1 MKTKKDRNTDNEC
14 IKIRYKA
21 LKSGNKSVYLDC
33 YLNGKRSY
41 EFLKLYLVPEVDE
54 ETKLANQETLK
65 QAERL
70 KNERL
75 QELNTE
81 DTAKNEV
88 TNEEVDD
95 QLGNTED
102 NTAPTIN
109 SSLVENR
116 DFVTRDGLL
125 LMDALRIY
133 EVCAEQ
139 RKCSS
144 TLKIVKSTMDAV
156 IAYKG
161 ADVLLHEVD
170 KAYCMGFITYLKT
183 SCVNKRGAKIT
194 NNTAEAFMHTISA
207 SLNMM
212 VRIGFMRRNPFDLIE
227 PNDKIIRETAPSTVL
242 DDQEL
247 LDLIATPCLVARQP
261 EVRKA
266 FLLSCFCGITL
277 KEVKSLTW
285 GQVVKKDDKMVI
297 DIPSKS
303 ITYLLSEEALKWLP
317 KRKDAKNGDLVYQ
330 TLPSD
335 TRIFGIVHEWANVA
349 GIKKNVT
356 FNSARQTF
364 TTRLLK
370 SCKDEY
376 EVSERLGIR
385 KVPAGLKQASK
396 KMKEKT
402 SSTSFENVALSKLDD
417 IFE

>member
-161 ADVLLHEVD
+161 ADVLLHKVD

-247 LDLIATPCLVARQP
+247 LDLIATPCPVARQP
-261 EVRKA
+261 EVRMA

-285 GQVVKKDDKMVI
+285 GQVVKKDGQMVI

>member
-1 MKTKKDRNTDNEC
+1 
-14 IKIRYKA
+14 
-21 LKSGNKSVYLDC
+21 
-33 YLNGKRSY
+33 
-41 EFLKLYLVPEVDE
+41 
-54 ETKLANQETLK
+54 
-65 QAERL
+65 
-70 KNERL
+70 
-75 QELNTE
+75 
-81 DTAKNEV
+81 
-88 TNEEVDD
+88 
-95 QLGNTED
+95 
-102 NTAPTIN
+102 
-109 SSLVENR
+109 
-116 DFVTRDGLL
+116 
-125 LMDALRIY
+125 
-133 EVCAEQ
+133 
-139 RKCSS
+139 
-144 TLKIVKSTMDAV
+144 
-156 IAYKG
+156 
-161 ADVLLHEVD
+161 
-170 KAYCMGFITYLKT
+170 
-183 SCVNKRGAKIT
+183 
-194 NNTAEAFMHTISA
+194 
-207 SLNMM
+207 MM

-247 LDLIATPCLVARQP
+247 LDLIATPCPVARQP

-303 ITYLLSEEALKWLP
+303 KTYLLSEEALKWLP

-335 TRIFGIVHEWANVA
+335 TRIFSIVHEWANVA